1 MQVTFT
7 GIKNI
12 GFIKTSIDYANL
24 GIIKENDQGWKRI
37 LQMPGPDFQL
47 EEGYL
52 LNMQLT
58 DDFNGKHYTE
68 FQKAL
73 EKSHL
78 KTSNFRNPIHKNFLN
93 IFFNRELSKE
103 DGNFS
108 KESSFFINDEPLEL
122 DDKNLPLFTYIGKL
136 IRDIAHKPLE
146 KFVVT
151 PDYLESDELN
161 KGMCIGD
168 DLKAIFGKDFQDEV
182 KKMHKPSDVRNC
194 ASEMDDFLTSEMMD
208 YFNK

>member
-37 LQMPGPDFQL
+37 LQMSGSDFQL

-68 FQKAL
+68 FKNAL
-73 EKSHL
+73 EKSNL
-78 KTSNFRNPIHKNFLN
+78 SLSDFRNPINNNFLN
-93 IFFNRELSKE
+93 IFFNREFYKE
-103 DGNFS
+103 NGKILKDTIFS
-108 KESSFFINDEPLEL
+108 INDR
-122 DDKNLPLFTYIGKL
+122 DIMIKDKNLPLFTYL
-136 IRDIAHKPLE
+136 ARTIREISQKPEE
-146 KFVVT
+146 KFVINE
-151 PDYLESDELN
+151 DYLASEELS
-161 KGMCIGD
+161 KGMCMGD
-168 DLKAIFGKDFQDEV
+168 DLKKIFGENYYDEARR
-182 KKMHKPSDVRNC
+182 MHNPSDVKDC
-194 ASEMDDFLTSEMMD
+194 AKLMDNLLQSEMYD
-208 YFNK
+208 YFNR

>member
-12 GFIKTSIDYANL
+12 GFIKTSIDYASL

-122 DDKNLPLFTYIGKL
+122 DDKNLPLFTYL
-136 IRDIAHKPLE
+136 ARTIREISQKPEE
-146 KFVVT
+146 KFVINE
-151 PDYLESDELN
+151 DYLASEELS
-161 KGMCIGD
+161 KGMCMGD
-168 DLKAIFGKDFQDEV
+168 DLKKIFGENYYDEARR
-182 KKMHKPSDVRNC
+182 MHNPSDVKDC
-194 ASEMDDFLTSEMMD
+194 AKLMDNLLQSEMYD
-208 YFNK
+208 YFNR

>member
-37 LQMPGPDFQL
+37 FQMTGPDFQL

-93 IFFNRELSKE
+93 IFSVFSTLISVLFLFNCSTI
-103 DGNFS
+103 
-108 KESSFFINDEPLEL
+108 SSLPFIKIINNIL
-122 DDKNLPLFTYIGKL
+122 
-136 IRDIAHKPLE
+136 
-146 KFVVT
+146 
-151 PDYLESDELN
+151 
-161 KGMCIGD
+161 
-168 DLKAIFGKDFQDEV
+168 
-182 KKMHKPSDVRNC
+182 
-194 ASEMDDFLTSEMMD
+194 
-208 YFNK
+208 

>member
-12 GFIKTSIDYANL
+12 GYIKTSFDYAKLNM
-24 GIIKENDQGWKRI
+24 IKENDQSWKRI
-37 LQMPGPDFQL
+37 FQMPGPDFQL

-122 DDKNLPLFTYIGKL
+122 DDKNLPLFTYL
-136 IRDIAHKPLE
+136 ARTIREISQKPEE
-146 KFVVT
+146 KFVINE
-151 PDYLESDELN
+151 DYLASEELS
-161 KGMCIGD
+161 KGMCMGD
-168 DLKAIFGKDFQDEV
+168 DLKKIFGENYYDEARR
-182 KKMHKPSDVRNC
+182 MHNPSDVKDC
-194 ASEMDDFLTSEMMD
+194 AKLMDNLLQSEMYD
-208 YFNK
+208 YFNR

>member
-12 GFIKTSIDYANL
+12 GFIKTSIDYASL

-37 LQMPGPDFQL
+37 FQMTGPDFQL

-122 DDKNLPLFTYIGKL
+122 DDKNLPLFTYL
-136 IRDIAHKPLE
+136 ARTIREISQKPEE
-146 KFVVT
+146 KFVINE
-151 PDYLESDELN
+151 DYLASEELS
-161 KGMCIGD
+161 KGMCMGD
-168 DLKAIFGKDFQDEV
+168 DLKKIFGENYYDEARR
-182 KKMHKPSDVRNC
+182 MHNPSDVKDC
-194 ASEMDDFLTSEMMD
+194 AKLMDNLLQSEMYD
-208 YFNK
+208 YFNR